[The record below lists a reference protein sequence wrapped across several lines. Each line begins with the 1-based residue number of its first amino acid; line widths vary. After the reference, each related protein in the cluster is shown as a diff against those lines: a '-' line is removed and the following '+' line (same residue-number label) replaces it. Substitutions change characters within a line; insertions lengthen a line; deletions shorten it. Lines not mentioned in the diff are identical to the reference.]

1 MNLQVKPNTH
11 NMYPLGGLLIRG
23 SSPAGWMQQ
32 LQHLSVN
39 LEQVQAFALPGN
51 TPNSVWGCF
60 IALPEK
66 HWKHKP
72 LNAAEPCQCLH
83 DILFIPQY
91 AAIHPV
97 PGAAE
102 ASTLFSGKPHFLHP
116 EIGLVLLNTPIDW
129 NSLLSL
135 PKQLPLDIV
144 IPEDPVFIPQK
155 IHRAEIF
162 SLPPE
167 EVLKQLEDRAF
178 TPTQKFNDKPLSIAE
193 KIKLGILKTLFTK
206 SNKEGSKPTQERT
219 GLMNL
224 LEKITRQIFPSSGSW
239 FDNMEQD
246 LEELE
251 KRNRTEMQ
259 KLMELFKQNPDE
271 ALKYA
276 VPLDDS
282 GAGRGG
288 FAGKF
293 EMSRRWS
300 SFDLFGGNK
309 NSGGG
314 NILFTEDSYFK
325 LQQQYRKTAADLVK
339 VGKHQRAAFVYIKLL
354 KDHGSAAEA
363 LEKGRLYPE
372 AASVYLKHLRNKG
385 KAAECYEKGQ
395 MISTAID
402 LYKELKEFEK
412 TGDLYMQMKKQKEA
426 FKYYQLVADDHIEAG
441 RYVKASVLMRN
452 KMQDAEP
459 AQDLL
464 LQGWRKDKDAF
475 NCLNNYFQNIED
487 PAHLLHAIDNVYKNE
502 TSKSN
507 QAIFLKA
514 LSHEYKKSETVS
526 GPVKEIAYEIVS
538 GMADSNP
545 EIVSELKHFNPDKS
559 LVKDVMRFKT
569 RKK

>member
-1 MNLQVKPNTH
+1 MNLQVKPNTQ
-11 NMYPLGGLLIRG
+11 NMYPLGGILIRG
-23 SSPAGWMQQ
+23 SSPAGWIQQ

-39 LEQVQAFALPGN
+39 LDLMQAFALPGN
-51 TPNSVWGCF
+51 TPNSVWGCLV
-60 IALPEK
+60 ALPPE
-66 HWKHKP
+66 HWKHKS
-72 LNAAEPCQCLH
+72 LDAAEPCQSVHHL
-83 DILFIPQY
+83 LFIPQY
-91 AAIHPV
+91 ACVQPV
-97 PGAAE
+97 IGYAE
-102 ASTLFSGKPHFLHP
+102 AVTLFAGKQHFLHP
-116 EIGLVLLNTPIDW
+116 EIGLIELGT
-129 NSLLSL
+129 
-135 PKQLPLDIV
+135 PLDWSSLIS
-144 IPEDPVFIPQK
+144 IPEQQELKIIVPEAPERIPGK
-155 IHRAEIF
+155 IHRAEIL

-167 EVLKQLEDRAF
+167 QVLKQLEERAF
-178 TPTQKFNDKPLSIAE
+178 SPTQKFNDKPLSIAE

-206 SNKEGSKPTQERT
+206 SNTEGSKPTQERT

-224 LEKITRQIFPSSGSW
+224 LEKIARQIFPSTGKW
-239 FDNMEQD
+239 FDRLEQD

-251 KRNRTEMQ
+251 KRNRSEMQ
-259 KLMELFKQNPDE
+259 KLMDLFKQNPDE

-288 FAGKF
+288 FAGRF

-300 SFDLFGGNK
+300 SFDLFGGNN
-309 NSGGG
+309 NSGSG

-339 VGKHQRAAFVYIKLL
+339 AGKHERAAFVFIKLL

-412 TGDLYMQMKKQKEA
+412 TGDLYMQLQKQKEA
-426 FKYYQLVADDHIEAG
+426 FKYYQLVANEHIEAE

-487 PAHLLHAIDNVYKNE
+487 PALLLHAIDKVYKND

-514 LSHEYKKSETVS
+514 LSYEYKKSETVS
-526 GPVKEIAYEIVS
+526 GPVKEIAYEIVA

-569 RKK
+569 KRR

>member
-1 MNLQVKPNTH
+1 MHLQVKPITH
-11 NMYPLGGLLIRG
+11 NIYPMGGLLIRG
-23 SSPAGWMQQ
+23 SNAVEWIKQLQQ
-32 LQHLSVN
+32 LAVKLD
-39 LEQVQAFALPGN
+39 QVEVFALPGN

-60 IALPEK
+60 IPLQEE
-66 HWKHKP
+66 HWNQKP
-72 LNAAEPCQCLH
+72 LNAIEPCQCVHHL
-83 DILFIPQY
+83 LFIPQY

-102 ASTLFSGKPHFLHP
+102 ASTLLSGKPHFLHP
-116 EIGLVLLNTPIDW
+116 EIGLVVLDTPISW
-129 NSLLSL
+129 NSLISPPNQLSL
-135 PKQLPLDIV
+135 NIV
-144 IPEDPVFIPQK
+144 TPEAQVFIPQK
-155 IHRAEIF
+155 IRRAEIL

-167 EVLKQLEDRAF
+167 EVLKHLEERAF

-206 SNKEGSKPTQERT
+206 SNKEGGKPTQERT
-219 GLMNL
+219 GLMKM
-224 LEKITRQIFPSSGSW
+224 LEKITGQIFPSSGKW
-239 FDNMEQD
+239 FDNLEQD

-259 KLMELFKQNPDE
+259 KLMDLFKQNPDE

-288 FAGKF
+288 YAGRF

-300 SFDLFGGNK
+300 NFDWFGGNN
-309 NSGGG
+309 NSGSG

-339 VGKHQRAAFVYIKLL
+339 DGKHERAAFVYIKLL

-372 AASVYLKHLRNKG
+372 AASVYLKHLRNKS

-395 MISTAID
+395 MISNAIA
-402 LYKELKEFEK
+402 LYKEMKEFEK
-412 TGDLYMQMKKQKEA
+412 TGDLYMQLKKQKEA
-426 FKYYQLVADDHIEAG
+426 FEYYQLVANEHIEGG

-452 KMQDAEP
+452 KMNDAEP

-475 NCLNNYFQNIED
+475 NCLNNYFQNIDD
-487 PAHLLHAIDNVYKNE
+487 PALLLHAIDNVYKNE
-502 TSKSN
+502 TGKSN

-514 LSHEYKKSETVS
+514 LGYEYKKSETVA

-538 GMADSNP
+538 GMAESNP
-545 EIVSELKHFNPDKS
+545 EIVSELKHFNNDKS
-559 LVKDVMRFKT
+559 LIKDVLRFKT
-569 RKK
+569 RKR